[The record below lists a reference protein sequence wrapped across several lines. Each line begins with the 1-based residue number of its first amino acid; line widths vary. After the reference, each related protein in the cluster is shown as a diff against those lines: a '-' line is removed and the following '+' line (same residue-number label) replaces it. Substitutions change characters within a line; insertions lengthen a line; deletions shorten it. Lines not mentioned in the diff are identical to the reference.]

1 MRTLRTYGLS
11 PTLPNPFAFSNMS
24 IPKYTNIQI
33 CQALCF
39 YIFQYQHTCVFGY
52 SNICVFHYPN
62 MCMPTPIRI
71 STYFEVFAYL
81 CFFRLKIKGITTN
94 IFEYLRI
101 FKYQSMQISENIW
114 VFSCGFQIKI
124 LPLHRN

>member
-1 MRTLRTYGLS
+1 MRTLRTYSLS
-11 PTLPNPFAFSNMS
+11 PTLLHPFAFSNMP
-24 IPKYTNIQI
+24 IPEYTNIQI
-33 CQALCF
+33 CQTLCF
-39 YIFQYQHTCVFGY
+39 CTFQYLHTCIFGY
-52 SNICVFHYPN
+52 SYIQVFHYSN
-62 MCMPTPIRI
+62 MCMPAPIRI
-71 STYFEVFAYL
+71 SVYFEVFAYL
-81 CFFRLKIKGITTN
+81 CYFRLKFNGNTAN